1 MKTILGLDL
10 GTTSIGWAL
19 VKEAENKDEKSSIIS
34 LGARVIPLTTDEK
47 SNFEKGKAQTTNTER
62 KKDRNA
68 RRGNQRFKLRRD
80 NLKSILLREGWITN
94 DTILAERGNKTT
106 FETLRLRAKAAVE
119 EISLE
124 ELARVLLMINKKR
137 GYKSNRKTDNSDE
150 GQFIDGLAVA
160 KELISSG
167 KTPGQ
172 YVLENLVENNNF
184 HIPDF
189 YRSDLIAEFE
199 SVWKAQ
205 SEYYPDELTDEMKDK
220 LYGKGKRGTWVV
232 CEEHLNLVGIKR
244 DKKGKE
250 QEKENYE
257 WRVKA
262 LSEKIGLEELSI
274 VFQEVNNQIQKSA
287 SYLGKI
293 SDRHKELYFNNM
305 TVGQYLVS
313 NLDRNPNF
321 SLKNTVFYRNDYIEE
336 FEKIW
341 NKQAEFHRELTDELK
356 KEIGKTT
363 IFYQRPLRSQKGLVS
378 ICEFESHK
386 KVLEI
391 DGKKVVRTIGLKA
404 CPKSSPLF
412 QEFKIWQILNNITI
426 NNKALS
432 QEQKDML
439 FRELNRRQKM
449 SKTEVRKLLGCREN
463 DELNY
468 ENLEGNSTNAAFF
481 NAYCTILVNSG
492 HNRFDPAKEKPE
504 KAYKII
510 EEVFSSLGYKTDF
523 LYFDACKEGDDFQN
537 QPAYKLWH
545 LIYSYEGDNSTTG
558 VDGLVK
564 RISELTGFPEE
575 HAKILAQITF
585 KPDYGNLSSKAIR
598 KIMPNLKKGR
608 KYSEACEQA
617 GYRHSKNSLTKEEL
631 DNKEL
636 KEHLDLLPKNSLRNP
651 VVEKILNQMVNVVNS
666 VIDTYGKLDEVRIE
680 LARELKKSAKE
691 RKKMTDGILKTEKL
705 NKACREEL
713 QRDFGIPEPSR
724 NDIIKYKLYKELEP
738 LRYHTLYSD
747 TYISKEKLFRG
758 KSFEIEHIIPQ
769 SKLFDDSF
777 SNKTLETNA
786 ANNDKDNSTAYD
798 YVKAINNEE
807 KLKQYV
813 NNVNYLYNKKHTIS
827 KTKHDHL
834 LMTEAEIPDGF
845 IDRDL
850 RDTQY
855 IARKAKSMLEEI
867 VRDVVSTT
875 GAITDRLREDW
886 QLINVMQELNWD
898 KYDKLGLT
906 ETVQDK
912 DGRRIFRIKDWTKRN
927 DHRHH
932 AMDALVIAFTKRSY
946 IQYLNNLNAR
956 IPKGDEYGEF
966 VDLSEVSLSS
976 LPFEER
982 QRVVRM
988 IENTQLMRDDKK
1000 KLRFIPPMPLDE
1012 FRAEAKRHLA
1022 SCLVSFKSKSKVVTK
1037 NVNKYKRSGTV
1048 AAKVEL
1054 TPRGELHDAT
1064 FYGKIERYETKEEKV
1079 GSAFDMVKISS
1090 VANKA
1095 YREALSKRLRE
1106 YDNNPKKA
1114 FTGKNSLNKNPI
1126 YLDESHF
1133 SQVPVKV
1140 KTVQLGSRYTI
1151 RKSIDGDLQ
1160 VDKVV
1165 DEGIKRILQARLEKY
1180 GNDATKAFSNLEQ
1193 DPIWLNEE
1201 KGIQIKKVKIF
1212 GVVNAEPIHE
1222 KRDILGNKVLGVDGN
1237 PIPNDY
1243 VSTNNNHHIVI
1254 FQDESG
1260 NLHERVVS
1268 FYEAVERGRQG
1279 LPIIAKVDAENPEWK
1294 YLFSMKQNEY
1304 FVFPNEETNFNP
1316 EEIDLLNP
1324 ENYELISPN
1333 LYRVQALST
1342 KDYFF
1347 RHHLETT
1354 IEYNKQLRNMTWKRI
1369 QNVNGLKG
1377 IVKVR
1382 INHIG
1387 QIVSIGE

>member
-47 SNFEKGKAQTTNTER
+47 SNFEKGKAITTNA
-62 KKDRNA
+62 DRTLKRSI

-172 YVLENLVENNNF
+172 YVLENISQNNNF

-199 SVWKAQ
+199 AVWKAQ
-205 SEYYPDELTDEMKDK
+205 SEYYPDELTDTMKDK
-220 LYGKGKRGTWVV
+220 LYGKDKRGTWVV
-232 CEEHLNLVGIKR
+232 CKEYLNLVGIKR
-244 DKKGKE
+244 DRKGKE

-274 VFQEVNNQIQKSA
+274 VFQELNNQIQKSA

-293 SDRHKELYFNNM
+293 SDRHKELYLNNM

-341 NKQAEFHRELTDELK
+341 NKQVEFHKELTDELK

-378 ICEFESHK
+378 LCEFESGEK
-386 KVLEI
+386 EVVI
-391 DGKKVVRTIGLKA
+391 DGKRVVKTIGLKA

-426 NNKALS
+426 NDKALS
-432 QEQKDML
+432 QEQKDVL

-449 SKTEVRKLLGCREN
+449 SKAEVLKLLGYRRGA
-463 DELNY
+463 DINY

-492 HNRFDPAKEKPE
+492 HDRYDPGKEKPE

-510 EEVFSSLGYKTDF
+510 EDVFSSLGYKTGF
-523 LYFDACKEGDDFQN
+523 LYFDACKEGNDFQN

-558 VDGLVK
+558 VDRLVK
-564 RISELTGFPEE
+564 RISEITGFPEE

-598 KIMPNLKKGR
+598 KIMPNLKKGY
-608 KYSEACEQA
+608 KYSEACELA
-617 GYRHSKNSLTKEEL
+617 GYRHSKSSLTKEEL

-691 RKKMTDGILKTEKL
+691 RQEMTVGIANANKQNEQYKKEIQEK
-705 NKACREEL
+705 
-713 QRDFGIPEPSR
+713 FGIPEPSR
-724 NDIIKYKLYKELEP
+724 NDILKYKLYKELES
-738 LRYHTLYSD
+738 LGYKTLYSNTCIHPQD
-747 TYISKEKLFRG
+747 LFSG
-758 KSFEIEHIIPQ
+758 NFDIEHIIPQ
-769 SKLFDDSF
+769 AKLFDDSF
-777 SNKTLETNA
+777 SNKTIETR
-786 ANNDKDNSTAYD
+786 KDNLAKSNMTACD
-798 YVKAINNEE
+798 YVKS
-807 KLKQYV
+807 QYGEQEFEQYENRV
-813 NNVNYLYNKKHTIS
+813 KDLYSNGIIS
-827 KTKHDHL
+827 KAKYDHL

-906 ETVQDK
+906 ETHQDK
-912 DGRRIFRIKDWTKRN
+912 DGRRIPRIKNWTKRN

-956 IPKGDEYGEF
+956 TPKGDEYGEF

-1000 KLRFIPPMPLDE
+1000 KLRFIPPMPVDE
-1012 FRAEAKRHLA
+1012 FRAEAKKHLA
-1022 SCLVSFKSKSKVVTK
+1022 NCLVSIKSKNKVVTR
-1037 NVNKYKRSGTV
+1037 NVNKFKKSGSTV
-1048 AAKVEL
+1048 SKVQL
-1054 TPRGELHDAT
+1054 TPRGQLHNET
-1064 FYGKIERYETKEEKV
+1064 IYGKIDRYETKEEKV

-1090 VANKA
+1090 VANKS

-1114 FTGKNSLNKNPI
+1114 FTGKNSLEKKPI
-1126 YLDESHF
+1126 YIDESHL
-1133 SQVPVKV
+1133 SQVPIKV
-1140 KTVQLGSRYTI
+1140 KTVQLSSRYTI
-1151 RKSIDGDLQ
+1151 RKPIDRDLQ

-1180 GNDATKAFSNLEQ
+1180 GNDATQAFSNLDQ
-1193 DPIWLNEE
+1193 NPIWLNEE
-1201 KGIQIKKVKIF
+1201 KGIQIKRVKIF
-1212 GVVNAEPIHE
+1212 GVANAESIHE
-1222 KRDILGNKVLGVDGN
+1222 KRDNVGNKVLDVDGN
-1237 PIPNDY
+1237 LIPNDY
-1243 VSTNNNHHIVI
+1243 VSTSNNHHIAI

-1279 LPIIAKVDAENPEWK
+1279 LPIIEKVDAENPEWK

-1333 LYRVQALST
+1333 LYRVQKLAT
-1342 KDYFF
+1342 GDYVF

-1354 IEYNKQLRNMTWKRI
+1354 VENVKELRNTTWKRI
-1369 QNVNGLKG
+1369 NNANNLKG
-1377 IVKVR
+1377 AVKVR
-1382 INHIG
+1382 LNHIG